1 MVSKNLLQPSRS
13 LAPLASRI
21 ALVLLGAVLHAC
33 ATASTPPLV
42 VALPNGYYLQRDR
55 DSHVGLVKRG
65 GRQIVRG
72 PIAAYAVSG
81 EIVAGCVGEWP
92 PHAFAYPNET
102 PFPDSPDC
110 RYFILDTPSGR
121 LEMNMDPQ
129 TWRARLGEMGAPTS
143 LRITAPVLP
152 E

>member
-1 MVSKNLLQPSRS
+1 MATTVRTRSWSRATMALILVSSVLQ
-13 LAPLASRI
+13 
-21 ALVLLGAVLHAC
+21 AC
-33 ATASTPPLV
+33 ASASTAPFV

-55 DSHVGLVKRG
+55 DSRIGLIKRG
-65 GRQIVRG
+65 GRQVIRG
-72 PIAAYAVSG
+72 PIAAYGVSG

-92 PHAFAYPNET
+92 RRSVAYPNET

-110 RYFILDTPSGR
+110 RYFILNTPSGL
-121 LEMNMDPQ
+121 LESDLDPQ
-129 TWRARLGEMGAPTS
+129 AWRARLAQMGAPQS